1 MLIPIFILFAICS
14 VVWLIWGVQTH
25 SVKLLVT
32 LNVLWWVGS
41 FVSAYFVG
49 LAWIDREYSE
59 NWAMLGFIFIAL
71 PYIVI
76 IGSLLL
82 FMLFFVRKW
91 QNKYLSGMSLGLLL
105 FLTLQLMAGF
115 LSG

>member
-1 MLIPIFILFAICS
+1 MLIPIFILFIVCS

-25 SVKLLVT
+25 SVKLLVA
-32 LNVLWWVGS
+32 LNLLWWMGS

-59 NWAMLGFIFIAL
+59 NWAMLGFIFMSL
-71 PYIVI
+71 PYIVVT
-76 IGSLLL
+76 GSLLVI
-82 FMLFFVRKW
+82 MLFFVRKW
-91 QNKYLSGMSLGLLL
+91 QSNYLYGLSLGLLL
-105 FLTLQLMAGF
+105 FLTVQLMAGF